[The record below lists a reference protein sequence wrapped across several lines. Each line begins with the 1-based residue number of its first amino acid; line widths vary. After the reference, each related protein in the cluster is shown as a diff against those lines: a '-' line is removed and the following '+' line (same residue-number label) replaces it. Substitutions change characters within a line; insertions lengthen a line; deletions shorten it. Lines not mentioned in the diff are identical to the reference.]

1 MSRKNYAPFTIF
13 EAELADVL
21 TIHAML
27 PEMRPAESTEHYT
40 NRIKNRPHLAVV
52 AYIDNQPAGFKLGYA
67 EDEHT
72 FYSWLGGVVP
82 NYRRMGLAKTLIEAQ
97 EYWANNAGYKRIKV
111 KSMNRFPGMLR
122 LLIAAGYVING
133 YEANDDPM
141 EAKILFSKSLLDAKG
156 EHS

>member
-1 MSRKNYAPFTIF
+1 MIKNVAKKLCPFYHF
-13 EAELADVL
+13 ELADVL

-40 NRIKNRPHLAVV
+40 NRIKNRPHLALV

-82 NYRRMGLAKTLIEAQ
+82 NYRRMGLAKT
-97 EYWANNAGYKRIKV
+97 
-111 KSMNRFPGMLR
+111 
-122 LLIAAGYVING
+122 
-133 YEANDDPM
+133 
-141 EAKILFSKSLLDAKG
+141 
-156 EHS
+156 